1 VPKAAEAAAP
11 APPAEA
17 AAPARAGED
26 SSMRNNQSL
35 QIKKV
40 QVRKTL
46 AHKEGNSIIPFAID
60 FLIEN

>member
-1 VPKAAEAAAP
+1 
-11 APPAEA
+11 
-17 AAPARAGED
+17 
-26 SSMRNNQSL
+26 MRNNQSL

-46 AHKEGNSIIPFAID
+46 AHEEGNSIIPFAID